1 MDKLIEKIVVNII
14 ARKNLESKHPLSA
27 TLTEIKASIELD
39 EAIKDSMRSLA
50 KGGKYK
56 AGLTISKVP
65 MLILNY
71 KDEK

>member
-27 TLTEIKASIELD
+27 TLIEIKASIELD
-39 EAIKDSMRSLA
+39 EAIKDVMRKLA
-50 KGGKYK
+50 KSGKYK

>member
-27 TLTEIKASIELD
+27 TLTEIKSSIELD
-39 EAIKDSMRSLA
+39 EAIKDAMRSLA
-50 KGGKYK
+50 KTGKYT
-56 AGLTISKVP
+56 AGLTISKIP
-65 MLILNY
+65 MLIY

>member
-1 MDKLIEKIVVNII
+1 MDILIEKIILTIV
-14 ARKNLESKHPLSA
+14 ARKDMESKYPLSA
-27 TLTEIKASIELD
+27 TLTEIKSSIELD
-39 EAIKDSMRSLA
+39 EAIKDAMRKLA
-50 KGGKYK
+50 KSGKYK

>member
-1 MDKLIEKIVVNII
+1 MDKLIEKIIVNIT

-27 TLTEIKASIELD
+27 TLTEIKSSIELD
-39 EAIKDSMRSLA
+39 EAIKDVMRKLA
-50 KGGKYK
+50 KSGKYK